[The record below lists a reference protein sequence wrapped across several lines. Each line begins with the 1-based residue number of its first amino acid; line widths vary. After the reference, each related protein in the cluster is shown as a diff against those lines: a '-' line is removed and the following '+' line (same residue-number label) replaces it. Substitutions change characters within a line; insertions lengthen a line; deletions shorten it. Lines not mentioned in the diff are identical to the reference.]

1 MAWSLTCSKRYRSWT
16 ASCKKPAVSTN
27 KKPGLVPGFL
37 FFGVQAMLNGV
48 EKTQSFGD
56 ILNVY
61 EAAVGVPFQGTNLA
75 KRGDRRL

>member
-1 MAWSLTCSKRYRSWT
+1 
-16 ASCKKPAVSTN
+16 
-27 KKPGLVPGFL
+27 
-37 FFGVQAMLNGV
+37 MLNGV

-61 EAAVGVPFQGTNLA
+61 EVAVGVPFQGTNLA